1 MIYKNTGH
9 KNLPINYFASRAKWW
24 AEPSPAETYK
34 TYVCL
39 NILGESDHT
48 RLSYW
53 LTCFIPGLCQ
63 LSRTGWHLSEACQP
77 PGGTEEATGSREA
90 VEQRLVQEILKR
102 CVIKLNYLQWP
113 VCDWT
118 IITTIIIMYNLTFS
132 VGCCTDT
139 LIIRNERGIY
149 NNDINWRSRYLC
161 FFL

>member
-1 MIYKNTGH
+1 MLHSAADY
-9 KNLPINYFASRAKWW
+9 LV
-24 AEPSPAETYK
+24 ETYLIK
-34 TYVCL
+34 HMFVSTCL
-39 NILGESDHT
+39 EKVITENCPT
-48 RLSYW
+48 K
-53 LTCFIPGLCQ
+53 TCFIPGLCQ

-77 PGGTEEATGSREA
+77 PGGTEETTGSREA

-149 NNDINWRSRYLC
+149 NNDINWRSRY
-161 FFL
+161 FFLYKEYIEYQM

>member
-1 MIYKNTGH
+1 MSQH
-9 KNLPINYFASRAKWW
+9 AWRKWSQKIV
-24 AEPSPAETYK
+24 P
-34 TYVCL
+34 V
-39 NILGESDHT
+39 
-48 RLSYW
+48 
-53 LTCFIPGLCQ
+53 TCYIPGLCQ
-63 LSRTGWHLSEACQP
+63 LSRTGWHLSEACQS
-77 PGGTEEATGSREA
+77 PGGTEEAPGSREA

-149 NNDINWRSRYLC
+149 NNDINWRSRY
-161 FFL
+161 FFYIKNIKNIRCDILIKC